1 MIMMLSSA
9 GQRGDAAR
17 CRALGISAYLT
28 KPIRQS
34 DLLDAIIRVIGRGPV
49 KAEEIEPLVTRHTLR
64 ESRPHLSILLV
75 EDNEVNLKF
84 AQRLLDRN
92 GHTVFTA
99 TNGLQAVAALQE
111 SALGR
116 FDLILMDVQM
126 PEMDGLEAAGAI
138 REWEKVIGSHVPI
151 LAMTAIAMHGDRE
164 RCLQA
169 GMDGY
174 VAKPIQVEELFSEID
189 RLVPFARKKT
199 GESTG
204 PLKTMQRLGAK
215 VAGSPADEEA
225 KFMAELAELFFQNC
239 PESLAHIHEA
249 VDQQDGNALERAA
262 HKLKGSV
269 SHFTTRGAFEIA
281 QLLVEKGRQNNFSGA
296 EEAIRDLEDEIENLR
311 HKLLAHSS

>member
-1 MIMMLSSA
+1 
-9 GQRGDAAR
+9 
-17 CRALGISAYLT
+17 
-28 KPIRQS
+28 
-34 DLLDAIIRVIGRGPV
+34 V
-49 KAEEIEPLVTRHTLR
+49 
-64 ESRPHLSILLV
+64 LLV

-84 AQRLLDRN
+84 AQRLLERN

-99 TNGLQAVAALQE
+99 TNGRQAVTALQE

-116 FDLILMDVQM
+116 FDLVLMDVQM
-126 PEMDGLEAAGAI
+126 PEMDGLEATGAV
-138 REWEKVIGSHVPI
+138 REWEKVIGSRVPI
-151 LAMTAIAMHGDRE
+151 LAMTAIAMQGDRE

-189 RLVPFARKKT
+189 RLVPFT
-199 GESTG
+199 HENTSESTG
-204 PLKTMQRLGAK
+204 PLKIKEGLDA
-215 VAGSPADEEA
+215 VAAGSPADEEA
-225 KFMAELAELFFQNC
+225 KFMAELAELFFQSC

-249 VDQQDGNALERAA
+249 VTQQDGNALERSA

-311 HKLLAHSS
+311 HKLQAHSG